1 LQFES
6 HYLFSCNGKIAM
18 AGVIPAAETLDN
30 TRPDARIGRA
40 VEELDSPT
48 LLLDRAAS
56 DRNLAKMATFF
67 RDRPAK
73 LRPHFKNHKCVT
85 LAKRQML
92 AGAVGMTCAKLGE
105 AEVLVENGF
114 RDVLIANQVVGR
126 VKIERL
132 VKLAKKA
139 RVAVAVDH
147 IDQAQAISQA
157 ATSAGVIIPLL
168 IEVDIGMGR
177 CGLQPGDSVLQL
189 ARSLIRL
196 PGVQLG
202 GLQAYE
208 GHLVNVLDRDQRRK
222 QSREAMQLAVDT
234 RRLLESHDIPVSC
247 ISGCSSATYDSTGVL
262 EGVDEI
268 QAGTYATMDRQYHR
282 LAPEF
287 EIALSILV
295 RVISR
300 PEPSKAV
307 LDVGVKGAGAE
318 FGVPGLRDFP
328 DVVIPFF
335 LAEEHVV
342 VNQAPEWPIGHP
354 LHLIPSHACTT
365 CNLYRELVVHENGR
379 VVDVWP
385 IEASGK
391 LT

>member
-1 LQFES
+1 
-6 HYLFSCNGKIAM
+6 M
-18 AGVIPAAETLDN
+18 AGVNSSRAESESVAD
-30 TRPDARIGRA
+30 PDQDARIGRA
-40 VEELDSPT
+40 IEEMDTPT

-56 DRNLAKMATFF
+56 DRNLAKMSCYF
-67 RDRPAK
+67 RDRPSK

-105 AEVLVENGF
+105 AEVLVDNGF
-114 RDVLIANQVVGR
+114 RDILIANQVVGAA
-126 VKIERL
+126 KIERL
-132 VKLAKKA
+132 VQLAKRA
-139 RVAVAVDH
+139 RIAIAVDH
-147 IDQAQAISQA
+147 IDQVEAVSRA
-157 ATSAGVIIPLL
+157 AAAARVLVRLL

-177 CGLQPGDSVLQL
+177 CGLPSSAAVLDLAKKLTEMPG
-189 ARSLIRL
+189 IEF
-196 PGVQLG
+196 G

-208 GHLVNVLDRDQRRK
+208 GHLVNIVDRDQRRI
-222 QSREAMQLAVDT
+222 QSREAMGLAVET
-234 RRLLESHDIPVSC
+234 RRLLERSGIPVPC
-247 ISGCSSATYDSTGVL
+247 LSGCSSATYDSTGIL
-262 EGVDEI
+262 DGVDEI
-268 QAGTYATMDRQYHR
+268 QAGTYATMDRQYFR

-300 PEPSKAV
+300 PGAGKAV

-318 FGVPGLRDFP
+318 FGVPGIRDYP

-342 VNQAPEWPIGHP
+342 VNQAPDWPIGQP

-365 CNLYRELVVHENGR
+365 CNLYREMVVHENGI

-385 IEASGK
+385 IEASGR
-391 LT
+391 LA

>member
-1 LQFES
+1 
-6 HYLFSCNGKIAM
+6 M
-18 AGVIPAAETLDN
+18 AGVTPGSATSHTARQD
-30 TRPDARIGRA
+30 PRIGCA
-40 VEELDSPT
+40 VDDLDTPT

-56 DRNLAKMATFF
+56 DRNLAKMANFF
-67 RDRPAK
+67 RDRPSK

-105 AEVLVENGF
+105 AEVLVEHGF

-126 VKIERL
+126 TKIERL
-132 VKLAKKA
+132 MKLSEKA
-139 RVAVAVDH
+139 RVTVAVDH

-157 ATSAGVIIPLL
+157 AASAGVIVPLL

-177 CGLQPGDSVLQL
+177 CGLTPGDAVLEL
-189 ARSLIRL
+189 ARMVTGL
-196 PGVQLG
+196 PGVLLS

-208 GHLVNVLDRDQRRK
+208 GHLVNVVDRDQRRK
-222 QSREAMQLAVDT
+222 QSQDAMQLAVDT
-234 RRLLESHDIPVSC
+234 RRLLERHDIPISC
-247 ISGCSSATYDSTGVL
+247 LSGCSSATYDSTGVMD
-262 EGVDEI
+262 GVDEI

-300 PEPSKAV
+300 PGKSKAV

-318 FGVPGLRDFP
+318 FGVPCLRDYP
-328 DVVIPFF
+328 EAVIPFF

-342 VNQAPEWPIGHP
+342 VNEAPDWSIGQP

-365 CNLYRELVVHENGR
+365 CNLYREIVVHEEGK
-379 VVDVWP
+379 VVEVWP